1 MIIVT
6 FKVCAIVDQAKFKRN
21 TISGL
26 SHGYLQPLSE
36 KEQKFVKKPAIFVSP
51 FPVRGL
57 A

>member
-6 FKVCAIVDQAKFKRN
+6 FKVCAIVDQSKFKRN

-36 KEQKFVKKPAIFVSP
+36 KEKNLLKNRQYL
-51 FPVRGL
+51 L
-57 A
+57 ARPQ